1 MELTAEIAREL
12 LTYNPDTGK
21 LFWKERSPKYFKN
34 FKISMKSWNT
44 RWAGKEALTNIT
56 RRNSGQISRLGGRVL
71 NKNYTAHRIV
81 WLIYYGEWPKNHI
94 DHINQDPT
102 DNRIKNL
109 RDVTQAENNK
119 NRTLQT
125 NSTTGYSG
133 VRFYKRY
140 RKYCAEISINYIKK
154 HLGYYD
160 TVEEAAAVRAVASIN
175 YNFHPNHGNEK
186 RNIDE
191 EIT

>member
-1 MELTAEIAREL
+1 MIMELTAEIAREL

-21 LFWKERSPKYFKN
+21 LFWKERSAKYFKN
-34 FKISMKSWNT
+34 PTHRKSFNNQ
-44 RWAGKEALTNIT
+44 WAGKEALTAIT
-56 RRNSGQISRLGGRVL
+56 RRKSGQIARLRGGFL
-71 NKNYTAHRIV
+71 GKKYCTHRIV

-119 NRTLQT
+119 NKTLQN
-125 NSTTGYSG
+125 NSKTGYSG
-133 VRFYKRY
+133 VSFYKRY
-140 RKYCAEISINYIKK
+140 RKYQVVISTNNIKK

-160 TVEEAAAVRAVASIN
+160 TAEEAAAVRAVASIN
-175 YNFHPNHGNEK
+175 YNYHPNHGNEK
-186 RNIDE
+186 KEYR
-191 EIT
+191 

>member
-21 LFWKERSPKYFKN
+21 LFWKERTAKYFKN
-34 FKISMKSWNT
+34 PKNPNYTKSWNT
-44 RWAGKEALTNIT
+44 KWAGKEALTNIT

-81 WLIYYGEWPKNHI
+81 WLIYYGEWPKNQI

-109 RDVTQAENNK
+109 RDVTNAENNK
-119 NRTLQT
+119 NKTLQ
-125 NSTTGYSG
+125 NNNKTGYLG
-133 VRFYKRY
+133 VSKRHGKY
-140 RKYCAEISINYIKK
+140 RAEINVNNIRK

-160 TVEEAAAVRAVASIN
+160 TVEEAAAARAVANIN
-175 YNFHPNHGNEK
+175 YNYHPNHGKEK
-186 RNIDE
+186 KEHR
-191 EIT
+191 